1 MPKLGGITDSVSQ
14 SIQAIA
20 QSRKATRVA
29 AASPVDRTAALND
42 EMLARQAQRSANAA
56 LRYVEN
62 ARLRNRDQLEQSL
75 GWTPQ
80 QAMEAVQQLAE
91 SIGDNPDAAV
101 EAQGRRLPRRS
112 ISALLR

>member
-20 QSRKATRVA
+20 QSRQVTREAAVA
-29 AASPVDRTAALND
+29 PVDRTAALND

-62 ARLRNRDQLEQSL
+62 ARLRNRDHLEQSL

-80 QAMEAVQQLAE
+80 QAMEAVQQLADTIE
-91 SIGDNPDAAV
+91 SDPEGAV

-112 ISALLR
+112 IAALLR